1 MIACA
6 ESVTA
11 LRDVAGKVV
20 VAGSHGGIIAA
31 WYAAKAGVRAVILH
45 DAGIGKDEAGV
56 AGLRYL
62 ETLGM
67 AAAAV
72 GHKTATIGEGSDM
85 LARGVISRSNSIA
98 RALGVQPGLQCRDAA
113 LRLGAAPLRRPEVP
127 EYSEGRYE
135 LASHVIGMDSIGMVQ
150 PSDAGKILV
159 IGSHGALHG
168 GRPES
173 VLPVDPAFAVFNDAG
188 GEATT
193 RLPVLA
199 RRGIAAATVDCMSA
213 RIGDCRSMWESGVL
227 SHVNGAGAA
236 WLAPGM
242 ALRDALQRMLSS
254 VEDPRP
260 GRRT

>member
-1 MIACA
+1 MIASA

-11 LRDVAGKVV
+11 LHDVAGKVV

-56 AGLRYL
+56 AGLPYL
-62 ETLGM
+62 EKLGM

-72 GHKTATIGEGSDM
+72 SHKTATIGEGSDM
-85 LARGVISRSNSIA
+85 LARGVISCSNSIA
-98 RALGVQPGLQCRDAA
+98 RALGVQPGLRCRDAA
-113 LRLGAAPLRRPEVP
+113 LRLSAAPLRRTEPP
-127 EYSEGRYE
+127 EYSEGRYD
-135 LASHVIGMDSIGMVQ
+135 LAPNVIGMDSIGMVQ

-173 VLPVDPAFAVFNDAG
+173 ALPVDAAFAVFNDAG

-236 WLAPGM
+236 RLAPGT
-242 ALRDALQRMLSS
+242 ALRDALQRMLS
-254 VEDPRP
+254 
-260 GRRT
+260 

>member
-1 MIACA
+1 MIVTA

-11 LRDVAGKVV
+11 LHDVAGRVL

-45 DAGIGKDEAGV
+45 DAGVGKDEAGI
-56 AGLRYL
+56 AGLAYL
-62 ETLGM
+62 EKLGI

-72 GHKTATIGEGSDM
+72 SHKTATIGEGSDM
-85 LARGVISRSNSIA
+85 LARGVISRSNAVA
-98 RALGVQPGLQCRDAA
+98 RALGVHPGLPCRDAA
-113 LRLGAAPLRRPEVP
+113 LRLGAAPLCRAEPA

-135 LASHVIGMDSIGMVQ
+135 LAPNVIGMDSIGMVR
-150 PSDAGKILV
+150 PSDAGKILI

-168 GRPES
+168 GRPDS
-173 VLPVDPAFAVFNDAG
+173 ALPVNAAFAVFNDAG

-199 RRGIAAATVDCMSA
+199 QRGITAATVDCMSA

-236 WLAPGM
+236 RLAPGL
-242 ALRDALQRMLSS
+242 ALRDAVQRMLGS
-254 VEDPRP
+254 
-260 GRRT
+260 G

>member
-1 MIACA
+1 VIVTA

-11 LRDVAGKVV
+11 LHDVAGKVL

-45 DAGIGKDEAGV
+45 DAGIGKDGAGI
-56 AGLRYL
+56 AGLCYL
-62 ETLGM
+62 EKLGIP
-67 AAAAV
+67 AAAV
-72 GHKTATIGEGSDM
+72 SHRTATIGEGGDM
-85 LARGVISRSNSIA
+85 LARGVISRSNGIA
-98 RALGVQPGLQCRDAA
+98 RRLGVQPGQPCRDAA
-113 LRLGAAPLRRPEVP
+113 LRLSAAQPCTAALP
-127 EYSEGRYE
+127 EYNEGRYD
-135 LASHVIGMDSIGMVQ
+135 LAPGVTGMDSIGMAQ
-150 PSDAGKILV
+150 ASDAGKILV

-173 VLPVDPAFAVFNDAG
+173 ALCVDAAFAVFNDAG

-199 RRGIAAATVDCMSA
+199 QRGIAAATVDCMSA

-236 WLAPGM
+236 RTAPGM
-242 ALRDALQRMLSS
+242 ALRDAVQRMLRA
-254 VEDPRP
+254 VQV
-260 GRRT
+260 